1 MNFLGVSS
9 REEITKLQENGLK
22 RIIDYVYNKNA
33 IYRNKFEHVGLKP
46 SDIKGLKWRSR

>member
-33 IYRNKFEHVGLKP
+33 IYRNLMESAKLLVIGCEYG
-46 SDIKGLKWRSR
+46 S